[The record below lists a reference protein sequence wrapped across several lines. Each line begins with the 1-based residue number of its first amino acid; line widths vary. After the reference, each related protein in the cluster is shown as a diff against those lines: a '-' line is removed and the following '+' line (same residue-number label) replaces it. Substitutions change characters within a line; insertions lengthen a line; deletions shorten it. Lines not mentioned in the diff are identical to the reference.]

1 MQCLNTS
8 NKEVAALLK
17 EYTEILGSEDAAYYV
32 LSENNGYGLDR
43 APNGAPSKLFSD
55 LLTHFNGDRRRAI
68 AEKAKSLSKEFKI
81 HNLNNINEATNRLI
95 IKVESLY
102 EVPKFGKILKEF
114 VNKYG
119 LPSVN
124 YFGFNEN
131 FDKRG
136 HEGFWIQTG
145 DSSTLSLSFNRS
157 ATDEEKAAVTLH
169 ELVHSKTFL
178 LSIQYRAL
186 KGDEVAKNLV
196 ENNPELFKDKLSDS
210 VIKAFDNLVKL
221 RKKVI
226 DYAKSIGPESV
237 KRFLI
242 DDNLNKR
249 MMYFMDETGEFEIDE
264 FISEVYS
271 NPALINFISTIPSDT
286 NGNIFSRLTNCI
298 KNILG
303 INISSSILSD
313 IYQNTETIF
322 SSYSEPNFYDVI
334 SYNKVNKNS
343 FSKKKDSSIPN
354 RILKVY
360 NQIMTGLERRIA
372 DVEFSKYKG
381 NRENELRRLQ
391 FELNR
396 AENDKATLEFIDYM
410 ADDIIH
416 QLQEL
421 QSMRTAYNNYKING
435 TPHGIT
441 QDHLD
446 IIRKGFIGFYSNLI
460 TNIQDMLDDPTTFE
474 HFKDKFVVEGAK
486 NSMRVTL
493 GQFNEAVRLF
503 NGIVDSIAK
512 DELIKEAAKSGQWT
526 VDEMNRIID
535 EGDFDINWW
544 DRYIGQ
550 SQYVNNP
557 MIQLLLNKMITQKNK
572 VYDETLTKGKEI
584 LDALSKVAKSKL
596 KYLWEKDEKGR
607 KTGYLAS
614 SLNRGKHRQ
623 DFIKFKQE
631 LAEELGY
638 PNEDLEGLEDKLTDE
653 QYKIWSQRINEW
665 DAKHTER
672 RFLPEYYEITN
683 TLSLEA
689 KRRRDDFNNEIQ
701 ILLLPTVDEDGNF
714 HRELLS
720 DEDYVKLENLE
731 NQRRNLANNFYPDGT
746 EKLGLDKQV
755 AEEFQEYNKRL
766 RDRLNYKPNVQKFAE
781 AYRHAKRTLSKE
793 LFKKWLDR
801 NTVVRITDAFY
812 EELQKLGTGA
822 PKSDLQ
828 VELEEARRQ
837 LLKLYMNS
845 EGNIDT
851 EAMPIQ
857 VKQMIVDYDDMIKQ
871 EALSNRIPGVKS
883 KIWQIATWEVN
894 PEYESQLA
902 EAQRRGGEALEFWL
916 NNNTVQTENGI
927 EPASFWKRL
936 VPKPEFRKY
945 YMERIP
951 NRSWS
956 EIDKESPLY
965 NPNFDESYG
974 EARIPKKS
982 LYENKDWSKI
992 ENDPQLKNLYDS
1004 LFQTMSES
1012 VGKINFLRY
1021 ANPYRLPQIEGNA
1034 WTQIAGSDNVLK
1046 GLGYSFMSSIS
1057 VKPEDEIY
1065 TNMTKALRSDGS
1077 AVKLIPTRYIKM
1089 LDNPNLIT
1097 EDIVGSVIH
1106 FYKMASNYQRMS
1118 EIAPEMETIL
1128 DFASRMEIKKKGSGE
1143 LLDTKSSRFYNKLNS
1158 LVNDL
1163 VYGEESNP
1171 MNFRVFGKEISFDKI
1186 ARALANYTRKVGIA
1200 HNLNVILTGLFT
1212 NKVQNRLTAI
1222 EGIYFNNA
1230 ELWAAA
1236 SILKKSYYNAMS
1248 NLGNAN
1254 NKNKTLCFL
1263 EYVGVVRNVDETFRD
1278 LQRNRISRALNQHFW
1293 YFGHEMTDYVTKGK
1307 TVIAVALHSKYDP
1320 TEGKFMTRNEFMR
1333 KYNNKKQGEASW
1345 KALTTTLYDAFEVK
1359 NNKLVVK
1366 DEYKDV
1372 LDEYTLNRFR
1382 NTCKQIGTKIDTQLT
1397 DLDRSWVQQNAFGRL
1412 IFIYRNWLLTWFQN
1426 KVFTKPQ
1433 FNIVSGMFQDSQFHA
1448 AYKAIQ
1454 TYLSPTK
1461 LQQLKELYK
1470 ENFDEVSE
1478 YNKAAL
1484 RRTTV
1489 EFITAYILSFI
1500 ISAIFSAIA
1509 SDDKDDFYKNEIALI
1524 AARAG
1529 VELRSNVLPLEGF
1542 SLIQNPSAAW
1552 GTLQYFW
1559 DMINIAWND
1568 PTEKV
1573 RSGPYKGMKRYQRS
1587 LIKATPLRSIYEAQ
1601 DPRAKLQYYENFI
1614 LFNGQ

>member
-8 NKEVAALLK
+8 NKEIAALLK

-68 AEKAKSLSKEFKI
+68 AEKAKTLSKEAKI
-81 HNLNNINEATNRLI
+81 ALNGLSLDNNNEPNYLDAINKLRGVNVNLNIPRI
-95 IKVESLY
+95 
-102 EVPKFGKILKEF
+102 P
-114 VNKYG
+114 
-119 LPSVN
+119 
-124 YFGFNEN
+124 
-131 FDKRG
+131 R
-136 HEGFWIQTG
+136 
-145 DSSTLSLSFNRS
+145 
-157 ATDEEKAAVTLH
+157 
-169 ELVHSKTFL
+169 
-178 LSIQYRAL
+178 SIQ
-186 KGDEVAKNLV
+186 
-196 ENNPELFKDKLSDS
+196 
-210 VIKAFDNLVKL
+210 
-221 RKKVI
+221 
-226 DYAKSIGPESV
+226 
-237 KRFLI
+237 
-242 DDNLNKR
+242 
-249 MMYFMDETGEFEIDE
+249 
-264 FISEVYS
+264 
-271 NPALINFISTIPSDT
+271 
-286 NGNIFSRLTNCI
+286 
-298 KNILG
+298 
-303 INISSSILSD
+303 
-313 IYQNTETIF
+313 
-322 SSYSEPNFYDVI
+322 
-334 SYNKVNKNS
+334 
-343 FSKKKDSSIPN
+343 
-354 RILKVY
+354 KVY
-360 NQIMTGLERRIA
+360 DKIMTGLERRIS

-396 AENDKATLEFIDYM
+396 AENDKATLEFVDYM

-421 QSMRTAYNNYKING
+421 QSMRTAYNNYKVNG

-512 DELIKEAAKSGQWT
+512 DELMSEAAKSGQWT
-526 VDEMNRIID
+526 VDEMNRILD

-584 LDALSKVAKSKL
+584 LDALSKVDKSKL
-596 KYLWEKDEKGR
+596 KYLWEKDEKGH
-607 KTGYLAS
+607 KTGFLTS
-614 SLNRGKHRQ
+614 PLNRGKHRQ

-689 KRRRDDFNNEIQ
+689 RRRRDQINDEIK
-701 ILLLPTVDEDGNF
+701 IILLPTIDDNGNF

-720 DEDYVKLENLE
+720 DEEYAKLEALE

-812 EELQKLGTGA
+812 EELQKLGTGI

-837 LLKLYMNS
+837 LLKLYMDS

-857 VKQMIVDYDDMIKQ
+857 VKQMIVEYDDMIKQ
-871 EALSNRIPGVKS
+871 EALSHRIPGVKS

-894 PEYESQLA
+894 PEYEIQLA
-902 EAQRRGGEALEFWL
+902 EAQRRGGDALQFWL
-916 NNNTVQTENGI
+916 SNNTVQTENGI

-965 NPNFDESYG
+965 NPNFDESLG
-974 EARIPKKS
+974 ESRIPKKS
-982 LYENKDWSKI
+982 LYENKDFERIQK
-992 ENDPQLKNLYDS
+992 DPQLKNLYDL

-1034 WTQIAGSDNVLK
+1034 WTQIAGSDNILK
-1046 GLGYSFMSSIS
+1046 GLGHAFVSS
-1057 VKPEDEIY
+1057 VKANTSDPEDEIY
-1065 TNMTKALRSDGS
+1065 NNITKALRSDGS

-1128 DFASRMEIKKKGSGE
+1128 DFASRMEIKKEGSGE
-1143 LLDTKSSRFYNKLNS
+1143 LLDTKSTRFYNKLNA

-1163 VYGEESNP
+1163 IYGSASNP
-1171 MNFRVFGKEISFDKI
+1171 MNFRIFGKEVSFDKI
-1186 ARALANYTRKVGIA
+1186 SRGLANYTRKVGIA
-1200 HNLNVILTGLFT
+1200 QNLNVIITGLVT

-1236 SILKKSYYNAMS
+1236 SILKKSYYNAIS
-1248 NLGNAN
+1248 NVGNPN

-1263 EYVGVVRNVDETFRD
+1263 EYVGVVRDVDKTFKD
-1278 LQRNRISRALNQHFW
+1278 LQRNRISRTLNQNFW
-1293 YFGHEMTDYVTKGK
+1293 YFGHSMSDYVTKGK
-1307 TVIAVALHSKYDP
+1307 SVIAVALHSKYDP
-1320 TEGKFMTRNEFMR
+1320 TENKFITRNEFMR
-1333 KYNNKKQGEASW
+1333 KYSNKRQGEAAW
-1345 KALTTTLYDAFEVK
+1345 KALDTTLYDAFEVK
-1359 NNKLVVK
+1359 NNQLVIK
-1366 DEYKDV
+1366 EEYKNV
-1372 LDEYTLNRFR
+1372 LDETTLNRFR

-1412 IFIYRNWLLTWFQN
+1412 IFIYRNWLIIWLQN
-1426 KVFTKPQ
+1426 KIATKPQ
-1433 FNIVSGMFQDSQFHA
+1433 FNIMSGMYQDAQFHA

-1454 TYLSPTK
+1454 TYFSPKK

-1484 RRTTV
+1484 RKVTA
-1489 EFITAYILSFI
+1489 EFITSYVIMFI
-1500 ISAIFSAIA
+1500 ISAIFSAMA

-1529 VELRSNVLPLEGF
+1529 VELRGNVLPFEGL
-1542 SLIQNPSAAW
+1542 SLFRNPSAAW

-1559 DMINIAWND
+1559 DMISIAWND
-1568 PTEKV
+1568 PTEEV

-1601 DPRAKLQYYENFI
+1601 DPRSKLQYYENFI
-1614 LFNGQ
+1614 LFNQ